1 MIPFLLIINK
11 SISCEIGGIEMKNFK
26 FKKKYIYILLIL
38 VMLVSLVY
46 FTTIPVSAD
55 VGNNNRYDSDSGSGG
70 GDGSIIDLIYF
81 LYILF
86 DIFGI
91 WALPIILIIVLV
103 FASSSYRK
111 NFVDNEPQKRHQNTI
126 VHSDPR
132 KEAHVERLIQEID
145 PNFSSEEF
153 KQKAAEC
160 FMILQKAWTERDWEK
175 IRPFESDAL
184 FNLHDEQLREYINNH
199 QINVVEKIKISSTE
213 LLSFKVLGDKDVLN
227 VRLDAVMRDYII
239 DDQTK
244 QLLEGSKTKDIY
256 SSYRMEFVRTHGVK
270 TEEGKSVSTTNC
282 PNCGAP
288 TTVTSTGKCSYCD
301 SLITSGNYSW
311 VLNELTTL

>member
-1 MIPFLLIINK
+1 MHNIKLR
-11 SISCEIGGIEMKNFK
+11 
-26 FKKKYIYILLIL
+26 KKYIYIILSLLIIL
-38 VMLVSLVY
+38 GIFFIFAM
-46 FTTIPVSAD
+46 PVSAD
-55 VGNNNRYDSDSGSGG
+55 VGNNNRYDGDSGG
-70 GDGSIIDLIYF
+70 GDGSILDLFYLI
-81 LYILF
+81 YILF

-91 WALPIILIIVLV
+91 WAVPIALFI
-103 FASSSYRK
+103 F
-111 NFVDNEPQKRHQNTI
+111 FVVSI
-126 VHSDPR
+126 VHSEKQATKANSNTKMSYSDPR
-132 KEAHVERLIQEID
+132 LEGRVERKIQEID

-160 FMILQKAWTERDWEK
+160 FVVLQKAWTKRDWGS

-199 QINVVEKIKISSTE
+199 QINVIEKIKVSKTE
-213 LLSFKVLGDKDVLN
+213 LLDFDVVGDKDVLN
-227 VRLDAVMRDYII
+227 VKLEAVMRDYVI

-244 QLLEGSKTKDIY
+244 QLLEGSKTKDVY
-256 SSYRMEFVRTHGVK
+256 TTYRMEFVRTHGVK
-270 TEEGKSVSTTNC
+270 TEKGKEVSTTNC